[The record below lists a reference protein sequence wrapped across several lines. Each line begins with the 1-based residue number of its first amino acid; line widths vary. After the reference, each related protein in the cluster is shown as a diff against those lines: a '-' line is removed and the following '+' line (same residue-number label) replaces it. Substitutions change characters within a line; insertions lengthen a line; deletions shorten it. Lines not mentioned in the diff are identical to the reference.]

1 MTCSAVSNSLQPHGS
16 DGLWP
21 AGLLCPWA
29 FLDLADV
36 CPPKPTLPPPPH
48 LVCQRFC
55 KTKEGRR
62 LSARSLGWG
71 SMDHHNSSG
80 CASTW
85 PWEILSLDSDRY
97 KEENTTV
104 TQPTQ
109 YNLNLDH
116 VHLFFS
122 KNTIRK
128 ACESCVTTTTLT
140 SFLTFC
146 LHGSLYRASV

>member
-1 MTCSAVSNSLQPHGS
+1 MGCMGYSPPGPSVREHS
-16 DGLWP
+16 WI
-21 AGLLCPWA
+21 LLMY
-29 FLDLADV
+29 V
-36 CPPKPTLPPPPH
+36 PPNQLSSPY

-71 SMDHHNSSG
+71 SMDHHNSPG
-80 CASTW
+80 WASTW
-85 PWEILSLDSDRY
+85 PWETLSFNSDRY
-97 KEENTTV
+97 KEENTTI

-109 YNLNLDH
+109 YHLNLGH
-116 VHLFFS
+116 VHLVFS

-128 ACESCVTTTTLT
+128 ACESCVTTITLT
-140 SFLTFC
+140 SLPTFC